1 MSFIC
6 VSGETNKIKVS
17 KRVAYGYRN
26 FYRFRSRI
34 YSIPGLIFSP
44 HEKEKQANI
53 SSAL

>member
-6 VSGETNKIKVS
+6 VNGKAKKIKVL

-26 FYRFRSRI
+26 FYHFRSRI

-44 HEKEKQANI
+44 HKKEKQANI
-53 SSAL
+53 SAAL